1 VCDIRSFS
9 APTILVADA
18 KKIIDRCGSDPLAFR
33 PRNVEGISHIM
44 QIWPAIDLRG
54 GQCVRLQQGDY
65 QRETV
70 FSDDPAETARRFAAA
85 GAQCLHVVD
94 LDGARAGRPVNVRQ
108 IRAIRQAVGIPC
120 ELGGGIRDEATIAE
134 MLELGID
141 RLVIGSRALQDPG
154 WFRHMCARFP
164 HRLALGVDARDGR
177 VASGGW
183 LETSNIEATTFV
195 GQFSDA
201 ALAAVIFTDIA
212 ADGMLAGPNFA
223 ALDAMQQA
231 TTAPIIASGGVTTV
245 QHVAQLARLGL
256 AGCIIGRALYEGKIN
271 LRDALEAVAAT
282 KPNPRA

>member
-1 VCDIRSFS
+1 
-9 APTILVADA
+9 
-18 KKIIDRCGSDPLAFR
+18 
-33 PRNVEGISHIM
+33 
-44 QIWPAIDLRG
+44 
-54 GQCVRLQQGDY
+54 
-65 QRETV
+65 
-70 FSDDPAETARRFAAA
+70 
-85 GAQCLHVVD
+85 
-94 LDGARAGRPVNVRQ
+94 
-108 IRAIRQAVGIPC
+108 
-120 ELGGGIRDEATIAE
+120 
-134 MLELGID
+134 
-141 RLVIGSRALQDPG
+141 
-154 WFRHMCARFP
+154 MCARFP
-164 HRLALGVDARDGR
+164 NRLALGVDARDGH

-245 QHVAQLARLGL
+245 QHVVQLARLGL

-282 KPNPRA
+282 KPNSRA